1 MAQLLL
7 NILIAFLW
15 TLFQD
20 EDTFHLST
28 FISGYLIGMFIVY
41 LMHRFFGHVFYMKK
55 VWVIFKFICVYNYQL
70 VTSSIT
76 TINYILFKTN
86 KLNPGLVTYETTLI
100 RLIPVLT

>member
-76 TINYILFKTN
+76 TINYILFNRLRYRNYITFN
-86 KLNPGLVTYETTLI
+86 MPGHLDQM
-100 RLIPVLT
+100 VL

>member
-28 FISGYLIGMFIVY
+28 FI
-41 LMHRFFGHVFYMKK
+41 
-55 VWVIFKFICVYNYQL
+55 
-70 VTSSIT
+70 
-76 TINYILFKTN
+76 
-86 KLNPGLVTYETTLI
+86 
-100 RLIPVLT
+100 